1 MPGKIK
7 SGEGTLI
14 GNAGEYYVV
23 AELLRQ
29 GKIAALAP
37 RNLAFNGKKAARVF
51 FGRELEYGRQATH
64 PRPSGSPSLSL
75 ERGLGGEWY
84 SLRPALDL
92 RRGRGFWDEGP

>member
-23 AELLRQ
+23 AKLLRQ

-37 RNLAFNGKKAARVF
+37 RNTPAFDIGHGQAKDRQDPRQNQVF
-51 FGRELEYGRQATH
+51 K
-64 PRPSGSPSLSL
+64 
-75 ERGLGGEWY
+75 
-84 SLRPALDL
+84 
-92 RRGRGFWDEGP
+92 